1 MCIILH
7 TKPAALVGFVVFLC
21 IFEEKNDIFFA
32 KRCPFT
38 IKISNFAH
46 KK

>member
-1 MCIILH
+1 MY

-21 IFEEKNDIFFA
+21 MFGEKNDIFFA
-32 KRCPFT
+32 KWCPFT

-46 KK
+46 K